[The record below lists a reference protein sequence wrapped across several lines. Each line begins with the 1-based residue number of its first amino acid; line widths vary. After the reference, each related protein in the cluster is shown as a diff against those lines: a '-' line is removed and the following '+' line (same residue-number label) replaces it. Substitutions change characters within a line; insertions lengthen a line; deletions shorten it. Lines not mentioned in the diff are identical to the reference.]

1 MKATAAEQPEA
12 PRNVVPFRHPV
23 PRIALREQEAAA
35 AFGVS
40 LGTFRTLIGEG
51 KMPKPTYISPRIP
64 LWDLDKL
71 RESWA
76 VLQDGALSEENN
88 EWDEN

>member
-1 MKATAAEQPEA
+1 MKSNIAEQAEA
-12 PRNVVPFRHPV
+12 PRTVVPFRQPV
-23 PRIALREQEAAA
+23 PRIALREPEAAA
-35 AFGVS
+35 AFGIS
-40 LGTFRTLIGEG
+40 LGTFRTLVDEG

-71 RESWA
+71 RESWG
-76 VLQDGALSEENN
+76 VLQDGTISGENN